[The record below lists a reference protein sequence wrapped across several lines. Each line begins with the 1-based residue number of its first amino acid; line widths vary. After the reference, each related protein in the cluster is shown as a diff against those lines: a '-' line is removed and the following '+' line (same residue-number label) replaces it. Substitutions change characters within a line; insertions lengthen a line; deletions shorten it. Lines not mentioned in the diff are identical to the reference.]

1 MAIED
6 GVVLAEE
13 LAGADSVEAALESFQ
28 RRRIDR
34 VRMVVQTSEQLLRM
48 QLEDADQRDVALVR
62 NKALSILAG
71 PY

>member
-13 LAGADSVEAALESFQ
+13 LTGAESVEVALESFQ

-34 VRMVVQTSEQLLRM
+34 VRMVVDTSEQLLRM
-48 QLEDADQRDVALVR
+48 QLEDADQRDIALVR
-62 NKALSILAG
+62 NKALTMLAG